1 MSTEGGVKM
10 KLAEALI
17 LRADLQKRIEQL
29 KNRIKNNAMVQEG
42 DRPNEEPE
50 ELLEELEMCITE
62 LTDIIKRINRA
73 NSKTMFDE
81 NMTIADA
88 LAERDSIWEKRL
100 ALSHIIES
108 GSIRHDRYSRSEVKF
123 ISTIDVSKL
132 QKKVDQLSKEYREL
146 DTKIQ
151 GLNWTVDLI

>member
-1 MSTEGGVKM
+1 M

-29 KNRIKNNAMVQEG
+29 KNRIKNNTMVQEG
-42 DRPNEEPE
+42 DSPNENPE
-50 ELLEELEMCITE
+50 ELLDELEMCIRE
-62 LTDIIKRINRA
+62 LTDIIKRINRT
-73 NSKTMFDE
+73 NSQTMFDE
-81 NMTIADA
+81 DMTIADA
-88 LAERDSIWEKRL
+88 LAERDGIWEQRL
-100 ALSHIIES
+100 ALSHIVEN
-108 GSIRHDRYSRSEVKF
+108 GSIRYDRYTRTEVKF

>member
-1 MSTEGGVKM
+1 M

-29 KNRIKNNAMVQEG
+29 KNRIKNNTMVQEG
-42 DRPNEEPE
+42 DSPNENPE
-50 ELLEELEMCITE
+50 ELLDELEMCIGE
-62 LTDIIKRINRA
+62 LTDIIKRINRT
-73 NSKTMFDE
+73 NSQTMFDE
-81 NMTIADA
+81 DMTIADA
-88 LAERDSIWEKRL
+88 LAERDGIWEQRL
-100 ALSHIIES
+100 ALSHIVEN
-108 GSIRHDRYSRSEVKF
+108 GSIRYDRYTRTEVKF